1 MKHIVKGR
9 WENIL
14 VATVFVHFTCEEWN
28 MRCNGGEFNL
38 LRTYWRD
45 WQWTCTLSPI
55 SKVFPSYW
63 ILEKDRKEL
72 QYWFERWRK
81 HPEVKKP
88 QGQNVQ
94 IIKKSFR
101 ESLERAEKYLS
112 RQKIP
117 DAKRA
122 FYLAEDLRP
131 GTFKTETEQI
141 IIKFEDR
148 LIKHKESLL
157 QVFRW
162 GLVPF

>member
-1 MKHIVKGR
+1 MQWGR
-9 WENIL
+9 VSSSKNIL
-14 VATVFVHFTCEEWN
+14 KRLTVDLYTQSNIKSFS
-28 MRCNGGEFNL
+28 L
-38 LRTYWRD
+38 
-45 WQWTCTLSPI
+45 
-55 SKVFPSYW
+55 
-63 ILEKDRKEL
+63 ILNFGKGQKRAAVL
-72 QYWFERWRK
+72 VSGK

-94 IIKKSFR
+94 IIKKTFR
-101 ESLERAEKYLS
+101 ESLERAEKYLP

-131 GTFKTETEQI
+131 GTFKLETEQI

-157 QVFRW
+157 QVFR
-162 GLVPF
+162 